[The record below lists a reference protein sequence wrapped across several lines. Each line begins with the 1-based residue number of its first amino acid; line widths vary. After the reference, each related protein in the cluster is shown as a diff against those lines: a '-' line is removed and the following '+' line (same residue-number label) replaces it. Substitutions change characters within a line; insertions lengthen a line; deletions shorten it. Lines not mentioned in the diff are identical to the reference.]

1 MLSGNI
7 RTFVRPRRHFQ
18 PKQKATNGT
27 VMSLDSMEYF
37 FFLPVAFALYW
48 AVPARKNT
56 LRNALLGLFRHRC
69 RYGKTVR
76 TADAPQLCLSQQSDL
91 SSTVP
96 PHQVRRRREHT
107 KNNQAVEIAVVMFL
121 QRQRSCLRVGETPN
135 TTEITTETSTDTTE
149 STTETSA
156 NTTETATETATEKS
170 CCTNRNEYKIKG

>member
-27 VMSLDSMEYF
+27 AMSLASMEYF

-96 PHQVRRRREHT
+96 PHQVRCRRGHT

-121 QRQRSCLRVGETPN
+121 QRQRTCLS
-135 TTEITTETSTDTTE
+135 ITNVQPRLVLIRCPMGSVADSIGTNVRRTSG
-149 STTETSA
+149 STTFF
-156 NTTETATETATEKS
+156 
-170 CCTNRNEYKIKG
+170 